1 MTTLTFTNPIEQ
13 LNKKARV
20 PVVLQSEAAEC
31 GLACLNMIAQF
42 YGDKRDLTV
51 LRQQLCVSL
60 RGATLKDVMHI
71 ATSMGFQTRALK
83 IEMDDLSSLTCP
95 AILHWNMNHFVVLTG
110 VKSNKVWI
118 NDPAVGLRK
127 LSLAEASRSI
137 TGIALEVKPSDDFTP
152 EKNSPRLR
160 LASFFSKAIGFKRNL
175 ATLLAL
181 SVALQIF
188 ALASPYYMQT
198 VIDDVLTHNND
209 ALLKALAIGFSFL
222 LFIEVFTGIVRK
234 LLVLSVSTRV
244 QLQLS
249 ASVFKHLLSLPLD
262 YFAKRHIGDIVSRF
276 GSLAH
281 IREFLTT
288 GVVTA
293 VLDGVMA
300 IITLVVMAMYS
311 IKLSATVLVVMALYL
326 AIRLC
331 LLPVMKRL
339 TTEKIALSASEQ
351 SHFMESVRASLP
363 IRVYQQGAV
372 RHSDW
377 QNKLVASLNKDILL
391 GKINIGSAS
400 ANQVLFG
407 VENLIVVYIGATLV
421 MDNELTIGMLLAFI
435 AYKTRF
441 VGAIDGIVGK
451 LIELK
456 MLNVHFARLSDILF
470 TAPTTHQLT
479 FEQNPT
485 LNSSSSKHCDNTS
498 ATNQLSLN
506 AMTAEHI
513 GYRYGENSEWV
524 FRNLNIAVKAGEIIA
539 IVGDSGSG
547 KSTLLKCLMGLYP
560 LCEGKLKHFHAA
572 ASKTSEGLLSQQN
585 SSQPYSS
592 EANSS
597 EACSPQCHSIEER
610 APIKVASVLQEDT
623 CLSGTIADNISCFED
638 NPSIE
643 KIVRS
648 AQLACLHDE
657 IAAMPMQYFTLIGD
671 MGSSLSGGQKQ
682 RLLLARALY
691 QSPDILF
698 LDEASSHLDIENE
711 AKINAHL
718 KSLNITRII
727 VAHRPQSIAIAD
739 RVLCLRNGQ
748 LHSYSPSEVP
758 GNQMQ
763 DLSGE
768 NQ

>member
-1 MTTLTFTNPIEQ
+1 MTTLTFTNPIEH

-110 VKSNKVWI
+110 VKSNEVWI

-160 LASFFSKAIGFKRNL
+160 LVSFFSKAIGFKRNL
-175 ATLLAL
+175 ATMLAL
-181 SVALQIF
+181 SVVLQIF

-351 SHFMESVRASLP
+351 SHFMESVRAILP

-470 TAPTTHQLT
+470 TAPATPQLT
-479 FEQNPT
+479 FDQDQR
-485 LNSSSSKHCDNTS
+485 LSLS
-498 ATNQLSLN
+498 TNERSLN
-506 AMTAEHI
+506 AMKAEHI
-513 GYRYGENSEWV
+513 GYRYSENSEWV
-524 FRNLNIAVKAGEIIA
+524 FRNLNIAVKAGEILA

-572 ASKTSEGLLSQQN
+572 ASKKSESLLSQQN

-592 EANSS
+592 EAGSS
-597 EACSPQCHSIEER
+597 EACSPQSHSIVER

-623 CLSGTIADNISCFED
+623 CLSGTITDNISCFED

-643 KIVRS
+643 KIVRA

-691 QSPDILF
+691 QNPDILF

-763 DLSGE
+763 DLPGE

>member
-1 MTTLTFTNPIEQ
+1 MTTLTFTNPIKQ

-42 YGDKRDLTV
+42 YGDKRDLTA

-95 AILHWNMNHFVVLTG
+95 AILHWNMNHFVVLTR
-110 VKSNKVWI
+110 VKNKKVWI
-118 NDPAVGLRK
+118 NDPAVGLRQ

-181 SVALQIF
+181 SVVLQIF

-351 SHFMESVRASLP
+351 SHFMESVRAILP

-470 TAPTTHQLT
+470 TAPATSQPTVD
-479 FEQNPT
+479 QNQR
-485 LNSSSSKHCDNTS
+485 LSLS
-498 ATNQLSLN
+498 TNQRSLN
-506 AMTAEHI
+506 AMTAEQI
-513 GYRYGENSEWV
+513 GYRYSENSEWV

-560 LCEGKLKHFHAA
+560 LCEGKLRHFHAA
-572 ASKTSEGLLSQQN
+572 ASKTSESLLSQQN

-592 EANSS
+592 EAGSS
-597 EACSPQCHSIEER
+597 EACSPQSHSIVER

-643 KIVRS
+643 KIVRA

-691 QSPDILF
+691 QTPDILF

-763 DLSGE
+763 DLPGE